1 MEIDRL
7 KKLLSDYKKGNIS
20 QKKIIE
26 KLKILPYL
34 DINSAKIDTNRSLKF
49 GFPEV
54 IYGEGKS
61 ISQLKEIIKRLKKIN
76 SNFMV
81 TKLEKSVAD
90 KIIEEFPDLIY
101 FPEGKILTLKKEKPR
116 KRKYICVVSAGT
128 SDLEVAEEAS
138 LTCEILGNKV
148 KRIYDAGV
156 AGLHRII
163 DKISILEKSKCV
175 IVVAGMDGVLPSVIG
190 GLVSRPVIA
199 VPTSIGYGANFKGIA
214 PLLTMLNSCSPNVV
228 VVNINNGFGAGFFA
242 HLITNKI

>member
-1 MEIDRL
+1 MEIKRL
-7 KKLLSDYKKGNIS
+7 KKLLKDYKKGKIS
-20 QKKIIE
+20 QKE
-26 KLKILPYL
+26 FLEELKILPYL
-34 DINSAKIDTNRSLKF
+34 DINFAKIDTNRSLKF

-54 IYGEGKS
+54 VYGEGKS
-61 ISQLKEIIKRLKKIN
+61 ISQLKQIIRELKKAN

-81 TKLEKSVAD
+81 TRIDKSIAD
-90 KIIEEFPDLIY
+90 KLLKEFPELLY
-101 FPEGKILTLKKEKPR
+101 FPEGKILTLKKVKSR

-148 KRIYDAGV
+148 ERIYDAGV

-163 DKISILEKSKCV
+163 DKLSLLEKSKCI

-199 VPTSIGYGANFKGIA
+199 VPTSVGYGINLKGIA

>member
-1 MEIDRL
+1 MEINRL

-34 DINSAKIDTNRSLKF
+34 DINFAKIDTNRSLKF